1 MRLLTVCTH
10 NRTRSVLMA
19 GLLWKQ
25 LHAAGLEAV
34 VESGG
39 FGPPQAPATP
49 ETLQLLMKA
58 GVDATRHTSR
68 RASAEMVRA
77 ADLVLT
83 AERQHVV
90 RLVAEEG
97 GDFRRIFTLPEFCQR
112 LDTLGTAQF
121 SGLDAALAV
130 LNDGRARG
138 MAYLQTEVPEVFD
151 PTGGPEVEW
160 KAAFANI
167 EGDCSTASRFLLQ
180 FHR

>member
-25 LHAAGLEAV
+25 LHSVGVDAV

-39 FGPPQAPATP
+39 FGPPQFPATP

-58 GVDATRHTSR
+58 GVDATQHSSR
-68 RASAEMVRA
+68 RATGEMVRS

-151 PTGGPEVEW
+151 PTGGPEAEW
-160 KAAFANI
+160 KAAFADI
-167 EGDCSTASRFLLQ
+167 SEWCMPVGQFLI
-180 FHR
+180 RMS

>member
-25 LHAAGLEAV
+25 LHSAGVDAV

-39 FGPPQAPATP
+39 FGPPQFPATP

-58 GVDATRHTSR
+58 GIDATQHSSR

-97 GDFRRIFTLPEFCQR
+97 GDFQRIFTLPEFCQR
-112 LDTLGTAQF
+112 LGSLGTAQF
-121 SGLDAALAV
+121 NGLDAALAV
-130 LNDGRARG
+130 LNDGRPRG
-138 MAYLQTEVPEVFD
+138 IGYLQADVPEVFD
-151 PTGGPEVEW
+151 PTGGPEAEW
-160 KAAFANI
+160 KTSFASI
-167 EGDCSTASRFLLQ
+167 SADCSAAGAFLLR
-180 FHR
+180 FAR